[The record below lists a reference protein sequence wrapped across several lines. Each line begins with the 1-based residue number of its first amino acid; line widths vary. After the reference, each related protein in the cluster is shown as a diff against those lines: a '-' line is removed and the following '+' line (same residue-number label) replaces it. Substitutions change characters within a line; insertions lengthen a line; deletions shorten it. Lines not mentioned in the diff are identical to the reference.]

1 MGNCELF
8 DKTVFVVGGAFD
20 EQSFNILSFDTQS
33 CIKILFTMLA
43 HSVCTQF
50 STLSFWHKVLSY
62 YLMKY
67 QAAGGATNPVP
78 KIV

>member
-20 EQSFNILSFDTQS
+20 EQSFNILSVDTQS
-33 CIKILFTMLA
+33 CIKILFIMLA

-50 STLSFWHKVLSY
+50 STILF
-62 YLMKY
+62 
-67 QAAGGATNPVP
+67 
-78 KIV
+78 